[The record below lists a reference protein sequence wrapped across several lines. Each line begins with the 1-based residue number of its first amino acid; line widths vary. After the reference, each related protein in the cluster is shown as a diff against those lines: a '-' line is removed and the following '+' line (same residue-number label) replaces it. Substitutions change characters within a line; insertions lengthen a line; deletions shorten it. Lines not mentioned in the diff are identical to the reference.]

1 MSAELE
7 QLREQYEQFKEKRR
21 KAEAENPLQR
31 VGELHEQL
39 SALEATVK
47 SPSGKVTVVAGPGGS
62 IKDILL
68 ADDAVNQPASTLA
81 AELKSTVQQAVAAA
95 ARQQATL
102 VDEHMGGQL
111 NVYDRVLENQADAFG
126 TTVEELKRS
135 LDQAPAKP
143 AKPVRN
149 EDDFSEN
156 TLLSKDYRKPPP
168 PPSSSAGSGSAAD
181 QFLKNLFD
189 EER

>member
-7 QLREQYEQFKEKRR
+7 QLREQYEQFKQKRR

-31 VGELHEQL
+31 AGQLHEEL

-68 ADDAVNQPASTLA
+68 ADDAVNQPAAALA
-81 AELKSTVQQAVAAA
+81 AELKATVQQAVAAA
-95 ARQQATL
+95 ARQQATI
-102 VDEHMGGQL
+102 VDEHMGGEL

-168 PPSSSAGSGSAAD
+168 TPSSSGGSGSAAD